1 MSRSLDS
8 RFFARFG
15 AWSAPLCLLPVVW
28 ILCFPQSY
36 EKRYLVIH
44 SDDAGF
50 CAATNAA
57 TVQAMENGSVSS
69 ASIMVPLPGFP
80 EIAAYAVAHPEKDF
94 GIHLTLTSETP
105 YFRWGPVL
113 KDRVPTLVQKD
124 GSFWRTSE
132 DVAAHADA
140 REVGMELE
148 AQIQMALAKG
158 IRITHLDHHMWV
170 MLQKPEFLK
179 VYLELGLKFG
189 LPVRLHRQLTV
200 EETGELL
207 RTPEEYQAIIQ
218 SATAR
223 NNPLFDVI
231 ETNNYDVAPDQKRN
245 YFLNALRGLK
255 PGNSEFCIHCSEM
268 REGALLPPHAAR
280 RQADLT
286 VFTSDEIQDEIQRL
300 GIRVVSWDDL
310 QRLEK

>member
-1 MSRSLDS
+1 M
-8 RFFARFG
+8 FT
-15 AWSAPLCLLPVVW
+15 LCL
-28 ILCFPQSY
+28 CFGVSCVICSCVPSC
-36 EKRYLVIH
+36 RRSLVIH

-50 CAATNAA
+50 CAAANSA
-57 TVQAMENGSVSS
+57 TIKAMELGSVSS
-69 ASIMVPLPGFP
+69 SSIMVPLPGFP
-80 EIAAYAVAHPEKDF
+80 EIADYAVKHPEKDF

-124 GSFWRTSE
+124 GSFWRTSQ
-132 DVAAHADA
+132 DVASHADA
-140 REVGMELE
+140 GEVAMELE
-148 AQIQMALAKG
+148 AQIQMALARG

-179 VYLELGLKFG
+179 VYMELGLKFG

-207 RTPEEYQAIIQ
+207 RNPDEYQAIIQ
-218 SATAR
+218 SAIAR
-223 NNPLFDVI
+223 KNPLFDAI

-245 YFLNALRGLK
+245 YFLNALRSLQ
-255 PGNSEFCIHCSEM
+255 PGTSEFCIHCSEM
-268 REGALLPPHAAR
+268 REGALLPPHAIR

-286 VFTSDEIQDEIQRL
+286 VFTSDEMKDEIRRQ

-310 QRLEK
+310 KRLNRGE